1 MRIRVSDKEIQ
12 NAFELVRDD
21 PAFAESVEAV
31 RRGGRPG
38 EMLQALSLRP
48 ELLRG
53 FSALSEGLYPGGIVE
68 RDVKELVIL
77 EASRRNQCQFCTNVH
92 IAIARMHGVG
102 DDPIRLLDDP
112 DGMDDRQRL
121 AVEYTRAAMEDS
133 NRVPDALFER
143 LRQRFSDAEIVEI
156 TFLIGNIN
164 ALNMFNNCLRVTYRG
179 EYEEQAS
186 SAASTR
192 SQGSNPA

>member
-1 MRIRVSDKEIQ
+1 MRIDVSDKQIQ
-12 NAFELVRDD
+12 AAFDLIGDD

-31 RRGGRPG
+31 RCGGRPG
-38 EMLQALSLRP
+38 EMLQALALRP

-53 FSALSEGLYPGGIVE
+53 FSALSAGLYPGGVVE
-68 RDVKELVIL
+68 RSVKELIIL

-112 DGMDDRQRL
+112 DGMNDRQRL

-133 NRVPDALFER
+133 NRVSDELFER
-143 LRQRFSDAEIVEI
+143 LRVRFTDAEIVEI

-164 ALNMFNNCLRVTYRG
+164 ALNMFNNCLRVTYHG
-179 EYEEQAS
+179 EYEDQVSS
-186 SAASTR
+186 SASIR
-192 SQGSNPA
+192 GRDG